1 MEERP
6 KIKPA
11 LKPID
16 KLLNYTGFGILLL
29 SWVYVLIHYS
39 TLPEVIPTHFDHNGE
54 IDGHGNKLTLFLLPI
69 IGTIVY
75 FGLGSLNNYPHIFNY
90 AVKLTAENAAQQY
103 SAATRALRYIKTVIQ
118 FVLAFI
124 VYKTVASTTGN
135 VQGLGKWFLP
145 AFLILMFSPLIIMM
159 ISGRLKKQ

>member
-6 KIKPA
+6 KIKPEQ
-11 LKPID
+11 KPID
-16 KLLNYTGFGILLL
+16 KLLNYIGLGILIL
-29 SWVYVLIHYS
+29 SWVYVLFHYA
-39 TLPEVIPTHFDHNGE
+39 TLPETIPTHFDHNGE

-90 AVKLTAENAAQQY
+90 AVKITAENAAQQY

-118 FVLAFI
+118 LVLAFLI
-124 VYKTVASTTGN
+124 YKTIANAMGN
-135 VQGLGKWFLP
+135 AQGLGKWFLP
-145 AFLILMFSPLIIMM
+145 FFLLLMFTPLLFMIIASR
-159 ISGRLKKQ
+159 IKK